1 MVVMPPLPIAA
12 FLGMDVAEMVFL
24 IPIVAL
30 CIPIVNIITKH
41 RFRVVEMKMRMR
53 GYSDQHEAIQQKQI
67 EELKVEVKGLK
78 ELVHQQMI
86 SVDSLLSN
94 QSKLIESSRAQELQ
108 KRISE

>member
-1 MVVMPPLPIAA
+1 MVVMPPLPIA
-12 FLGMDVAEMVFL
+12 FFGMDAGEMAMM
-24 IPIVAL
+24 IPIIAL
-30 CIPIVNIITKH
+30 CIPIVNIIAKH
-41 RFRVVEMKMRMR
+41 RFRVIEMKMRMR

-67 EELKVEVKGLK
+67 EELKGEVKGLK